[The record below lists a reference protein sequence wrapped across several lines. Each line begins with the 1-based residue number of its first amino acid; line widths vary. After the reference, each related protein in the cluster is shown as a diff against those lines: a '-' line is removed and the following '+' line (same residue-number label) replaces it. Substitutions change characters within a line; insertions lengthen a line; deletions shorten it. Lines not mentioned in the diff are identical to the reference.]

1 MVWFLSEAA
10 FSAGSKSAAV
20 LWMNFNWQNWSVRW
34 CGSWTLR
41 QSDTMI
47 RTQAERNLHLS
58 LSLLQN
64 TVPNHSFQ
72 PRLLTTRSVAVH
84 NSVSIDLSTFLYKVQ
99 SSMPIFPH
107 IMPSRYL
114 HAAWPF
120 PNGRRCKI
128 NDQRS
133 GDHVQGCVSKLT
145 VTAAQEMQRTPLR
158 KTESED
164 GTHAHRPLWDK
175 NTAFHLIPTHWLG
188 SHETLKPHLKWIW
201 LSELLL
207 NRTKHLEVLC
217 KWILHQRWQHYVFVQ
232 WSPYKDEPANAI
244 TNMHVL
250 MRHVWIDVHIQG
262 CYLIG
267 LTATCFTE
275 RGKLCY
281 VEVELGQC
289 QSIQYRKN

>member
-1 MVWFLSEAA
+1 MQQRF
-10 FSAGSKSAAV
+10 G
-20 LWMNFNWQNWSVRW
+20 
-34 CGSWTLR
+34 WTLIGR
-41 QSDTMI
+41 IDLFAGVAPEPWGRAIQWLELKQRETSI
-47 RTQAERNLHLS
+47 SLS

-72 PRLLTTRSVAVH
+72 LRLVTTWSVAVH

-107 IMPSRYL
+107 MPSRYL

-128 NDQRS
+128 NDRRS
-133 GDHVQGCVSKLT
+133 GDHVQGRVSKLT
-145 VTAAQEMQRTPLR
+145 VTAAQEMQWTPLG

-175 NTAFHLIPTHWLG
+175 NTAFRLIPSHCPG
-188 SHETLKPHLKWIW
+188 SHETLKPHLKWFW

-217 KWILHQRWQHYVFVQ
+217 KWILHQRWQHCVFVQ

-250 MRHVWIDVHIQG
+250 MRHVWIDLHIQG

-267 LTATCFTE
+267 LTVTCFTE
-275 RGKLCY
+275 RRRERETMLCGGWIRST
-281 VEVELGQC
+281 L
-289 QSIQYRKN
+289 